1 MKFLKQKITILA
13 LVLMSLTTF
22 TSCEDNESG
31 VEIIDLEARFITEMV
46 DSRTVSFINTS
57 NDATSYVWNFGNGT
71 TSTVTNPTLRFV
83 NGTYT
88 VSLTATNETGA
99 SSTFEETIII
109 DGCVDETDENIDPA
123 NGDLN
128 WTFLNADGNA
138 SFDAFGNIGG
148 GIVGNPVLDDVNR
161 SCFVFKYDKVAGCEV
176 WSGAGYVLNTSLDF
190 STMTSKIF
198 KVKVLAETQLTDV
211 TLLLEFQPFPNNNP
225 FVQRTAS
232 ITQLGQWQE
241 LTFDFSDVNSGTFQN
256 MVIYFERNA
265 PCDGDVYYFDD
276 IIQE

>member
-1 MKFLKQKITILA
+1 MKFLKSKITLLA
-13 LVLMSLTTF
+13 LMLVSLATF

-31 VEIIDLEARFITEMV
+31 VTLIGLEAGFIAEVRAQTI
-46 DSRTVSFINTS
+46 SFVSTS
-57 NDATSYVWNFGNGT
+57 NDATSLSWNFGNGT
-71 TSTVTNPTLRFV
+71 TSTVSNPTVTFA
-83 NGTYT
+83 NGSYT
-88 VSLTATNETGA
+88 VTLTATDAMGNTD
-99 SSTFEETIII
+99 TFSEDFVINCESA
-109 DGCVDETDENIDPA
+109 ENLDPA

-128 WTFLNADGNA
+128 WTFLNSGGNA
-138 SFDAFGNIGG
+138 AFDAFGNIGG
-148 GIVGNPVLDDVNR
+148 GIVLNPVEDAVNS
-161 SCFVFKYDKVAGCEV
+161 SCSVFLYNKIAGCEV

-211 TLLLEFQPFPNNNP
+211 TLLLEFEPFPNNNP
-225 FVQRTAS
+225 FVQRTAT

-241 LTFDFSDVNSGTFQN
+241 LTFDFSSVNSGTFRN
-256 MVIYFERNA
+256 IVIYFERNA

>member
-1 MKFLKQKITILA
+1 MKLLKQKITILA

-31 VEIIDLEARFITEMV
+31 ITLIGLDAGFVTEV
-46 DSRTVSFINTS
+46 RAQTISFINTS
-57 NDATSYVWNFGNGT
+57 NDATSYAWNFGNGT
-71 TSTVTNPTLRFV
+71 TSTLANPTVVFA
-83 NGTYT
+83 NGSFTVTLT
-88 VSLTATNETGA
+88 VSDDSGNTDTFSEDFVIDCEVAETL
-99 SSTFEETIII
+99 
-109 DGCVDETDENIDPA
+109 DPA
-123 NGDLN
+123 DGDLN
-128 WTFLNADGNA
+128 WTFLNANGNA
-138 SFDAFGNIGG
+138 AFDAFGNIGG
-148 GIVGNPVLDDVNR
+148 GIVVNPVEDAVNS
-161 SCFVFKYDKVAGCEV
+161 SCSVFQYNKIAGCEV

-225 FVQRTAS
+225 FEQRTAT

-241 LTFDFSDVNSGTFQN
+241 LTFDFSSVNSGTFQN